1 MEIRLKYAR
10 NELLFIFLSPIIS
23 SPCQSTEVCQKN
35 VRGFLSMA
43 KTFVACSHL
52 HSMFRFDTTLRSL
65 IESKLLLGNSD
76 PDSELGRILG
86 LPLYSLKFAP
96 WRRSSG
102 G

>member
-1 MEIRLKYAR
+1 MSVGILRWARVSVNGETLIFCEIVLY
-10 NELLFIFLSPIIS
+10 
-23 SPCQSTEVCQKN
+23 STN
-35 VRGFLSMA
+35 R
-43 KTFVACSHL
+43 L
-52 HSMFRFDTTLRSL
+52 HSVARFDTALRSL

-86 LPLYSLKFAP
+86 LPLYSLRFAP

>member
-1 MEIRLKYAR
+1 
-10 NELLFIFLSPIIS
+10 
-23 SPCQSTEVCQKN
+23 
-35 VRGFLSMA
+35 
-43 KTFVACSHL
+43 
-52 HSMFRFDTTLRSL
+52 MFRFDTALRRL

-102 G
+102 GQSDELSSPGALGPTEESTRTGF

>member
-1 MEIRLKYAR
+1 
-10 NELLFIFLSPIIS
+10 
-23 SPCQSTEVCQKN
+23 
-35 VRGFLSMA
+35 
-43 KTFVACSHL
+43 L
-52 HSMFRFDTTLRSL
+52 HSMFRFDTTLRRL

-86 LPLYSLKFAP
+86 LPLHSLRFAP